1 MTQLCLRNNQ
11 LSGGIPSQLGK
22 LGNLGYLWLQENQ
35 LSGGIPSELG
45 NLSNLIYLYLSANRL
60 SGSIPPQ
67 LGNLGKLNKLYL
79 DNNQLSGAIP
89 PGLGHLGNLGVL
101 WLAHNQLSGA
111 IPLELGNLSNLIV
124 LRLNSN
130 QLSGEIPFTLKNINK
145 LYELLLDNN
154 YLGGKVPS
162 NFSDLSQISILD
174 IGYNC
179 LSAADSWIRAYLKNY
194 DPDWE
199 AHQDRCVGKASKISL
214 TLSQLNFDFNITGS
228 IPNAQTV
235 SISNSGSGALN
246 WNASS
251 NAAWLS
257 AGPSS
262 GTGDSAISVS
272 VNPAGLAIG
281 NYTGAILVSDPKA
294 SNSPQPITV
303 SLNVKNSAPFGD
315 FATPMEGSS
324 VCNSIPVTGWAL
336 DDKGVSNVKIYNGE
350 TYIGDAVFVEGARP
364 DVAAAYP
371 TYPNNNKAGWGYMLL
386 THFLPN
392 GGNGTYKLMAKATD
406 TEGNVVTL
414 GAKTITIDNTHAV
427 KPFGAIDTP
436 TQGGTA
442 SGKSFVNYGWALTP
456 KPNMIPVDGS
466 TINAVIDG
474 VNKGHPKY
482 NIYRADIASLFPGYA
497 NKGGAVGYYTIDTT
511 KLTNGIHTIAWTVTD
526 NAGNSDGIGSR
537 YFSVTNTQVS
547 GVSSAADNKPKSQYK
562 VPSEEFLSPEPVDEF
577 LPVEDVVNTIEIK
590 ELERV
595 EINLSGKGVAPL
607 AVRIEGYLVV
617 GGQLKELPIGSTLDK
632 DRGIFY
638 WQPGPGFIGT
648 YSFVFV
654 LTDAKGQSIKKSIK
668 IKIEPKFNNQPPAG
682 AAYL

>member
-1 MTQLCLRNNQ
+1 
-11 LSGGIPSQLGK
+11 
-22 LGNLGYLWLQENQ
+22 
-35 LSGGIPSELG
+35 
-45 NLSNLIYLYLSANRL
+45 
-60 SGSIPPQ
+60 
-67 LGNLGKLNKLYL
+67 
-79 DNNQLSGAIP
+79 
-89 PGLGHLGNLGVL
+89 V
-101 WLAHNQLSGA
+101 
-111 IPLELGNLSNLIV
+111 
-124 LRLNSN
+124 
-130 QLSGEIPFTLKNINK
+130 
-145 LYELLLDNN
+145 
-154 YLGGKVPS
+154 
-162 NFSDLSQISILD
+162 
-174 IGYNC
+174 
-179 LSAADSWIRAYLKNY
+179 
-194 DPDWE
+194 
-199 AHQDRCVGKASKISL
+199 
-214 TLSQLNFDFNITGS
+214 
-228 IPNAQTV
+228 
-235 SISNSGSGALN
+235 
-246 WNASS
+246 
-251 NAAWLS
+251 
-257 AGPSS
+257 GPSS

-272 VNPAGLAIG
+272 VNPAGLALG

-315 FATPMEGSS
+315 FATPTEGSS

-392 GGNGTYKLMAKATD
+392 GGNGTYKLIAKATD

-414 GAKTITIDNTHAV
+414 GAKTITIDNAHAV

-442 SGKSFVNYGWALTP
+442 SGKNFVNYGWALTP

-466 TINAVIDG
+466 TINVLIDG

-482 NIYRADIASLFPGYA
+482 NIYRADIASLFPSYA
-497 NKGGAVGYYTIDTT
+497 NKGGAVGYYTIDAT

-547 GVSSAADNKPKSQYK
+547 GVSSAADGKRISQYK
-562 VPSEEFLSPEPVDEF
+562 VPSEEFLHPEPVDEF

-595 EINLSGKGVAPL
+595 EINLSYKGVAPQ

-617 GGQLKELPIGSTLDK
+617 GDQLRDLPIGSMLDK
-632 DRGIFY
+632 DRGVFY
-638 WQPGPGFIGT
+638 WQPGPGFVGE
-648 YSFVFV
+648 YRFVFIGK
-654 LTDAKGQSIKKSIK
+654 DDQGQYTRKNMVVNIN
-668 IKIEPKFNNQPPAG
+668 PKQ
-682 AAYL
+682 